1 MRGTGSSSTFKCS
14 VPGSEPEYS
23 FNWRGTSDR
32 LYLFEAP
39 IDMMSFISIHKDN
52 WHKHNYAA
60 ACSVADRVLFQFLND
75 RPDINEVFLCLD
87 NDEAGQSA
95 ERRISD
101 KLFVTKGLTTSILVP
116 KHKDWNE
123 DLTNTGGD
131 ECRELQFS

>member
-1 MRGTGSSSTFKCS
+1 
-14 VPGSEPEYS
+14 
-23 FNWRGTSDR
+23 
-32 LYLFEAP
+32 
-39 IDMMSFISIHKDN
+39 MSFISMHKN
-52 WHKHNYAA
+52 KWYEHNYAA
-60 ACSVADRVLFQFLND
+60 ACSVADRVLFQFLHD

-101 KLFVTKGLTTSILVP
+101 KLFVTKGINTSILVP

-123 DLTNTGGD
+123 DLTSTGGD